1 MNTVFLES
9 PFGTVR
15 FTFHSETSC
24 VANLWEAP
32 NLIVNKVAVEG
43 LLQFRRISYT
53 WQWQR
58 TESNLDRKDN
68 GKAVSE
74 AIRDKLVRT
83 LTDHLNEWCR
93 DNPKSFKAVKVA
105 LIETNLKEAEAELQ
119 RLTVRMTAQQI
130 FIDDLKQQL
139 TALK

>member
-15 FTFHSETSC
+15 ITFHSETSC
-24 VANLWEAP
+24 IANLWKAP

-58 TESNLDRKDN
+58 TESNLDRKDS
-68 GKAVSE
+68 GRAVSE
-74 AIRDKLVRT
+74 AIRDKLTTT
-83 LTDHLNEWCR
+83 LTAHLNQWYR
-93 DNPKSFKAVKVA
+93 DNPEGFKAVQAA
-105 LIETNLKEAEAELQ
+105 LIETRLKDVEAELG
-119 RLTVRMTAQQI
+119 RLAVRMTAQQTVV
-130 FIDDLKQQL
+130 DDLKRQL
-139 TALK
+139 AAVT